1 MVFVKLWHRIIFHDL
16 LHPTLKGLIFA
27 ELIFAELIFA
37 ELIFAELIFRGINFR
52 EFAIFGKFAESIFA
66 NFEKSAKP
74 FFVIYL
80 LFLPIL
86 QYFWEINNGIIF
98 SRN

>member
-1 MVFVKLWHRIIFHDL
+1 M
-16 LHPTLKGLIFA
+16 
-27 ELIFAELIFA
+27 
-37 ELIFAELIFRGINFR
+37 ELIFRGINFR

-86 QYFWEINNGIIF
+86 QYFWKIDDGIYFRGINFRELVIFNEFRGINF
-98 SRN
+98 RKFEAQNSRKLIPRKLIPSKW